1 VKKGSCE
8 ILSLLCLSHCLCL
21 LAFYISI
28 FFSEINRTKWCHWNK
43 LNGTTKLAEMLLGLS
58 ISLFV
63 IFLSCGNSTWPMD
76 FISETTCA
84 IQLLHGFCFNS
95 AGQCIYLW
103 LYRNINKKP
112 HFRETTNNQASD
124 AESDVTLVDHIQFNI
139 HSWSRLD
146 FGLILLK
153 CNKYTILISQFV

>member
-1 VKKGSCE
+1 MKAVQWKRVHVRYCHYFASVVVCVCW
-8 ILSLLCLSHCLCL
+8 L
-21 LAFYISI
+21 FTFQY
-28 FFSEINRTKWCHWNK
+28 FSQKWCHWSK

-58 ISLFV
+58 LSLFV
-63 IFLSCGNSTWPMD
+63 IFLSCGSSTWSMD
-76 FISETTCA
+76 FISETTCV
-84 IQLLHGFCFNS
+84 IQLLHVFFFNS

-112 HFRETTNNQASD
+112 HFRETTNSHASD

-146 FGLILLK
+146 FGLHCIAI
-153 CNKYTILISQFV
+153 Y